1 MELKKTFLE
10 TGNIPTYDLEAEVL
24 KMKQNYKNKP
34 SYRVVK
40 SRNGKKT
47 LEALKKIHSQHNN
60 SWYFELK
67 KIYKDFPD
75 TVALF
80 YRGNKISAAKMFSK
94 AEMFAKSLQKMGVR
108 PHDKIAACLSN
119 TPEFVEL
126 LIAVSICGAKINL
139 FGDHYDKSFV
149 SEILNECSDNVFFA
163 TDDVYENIKNQVDC
177 RNFKNKVIFSLADSL
192 KNPEL
197 CDEYEPELDK
207 YYHFENKVSDFLNTD
222 SSIMSADEFEKYG
235 ENYEDYYEYQGTL
248 DDEFLTTYTSGSTK
262 IGYPKPMVHTNRSLI
277 VSGIFHSPELTG
289 NPEINGLRGLAHI
302 HCDSN
307 TNVITCISDNLM
319 QKWTVALEPVYGPET
334 FLDVL
339 FINKPNYCNA
349 TTSHIL
355 VAAKQYLLYKK
366 HFDRKLPWLI
376 GLFAVGEGVSK
387 GEEKFI
393 NRFLKKAKAGSGVKF
408 NGLSVPFVTLSI
420 GGGDTEHGGIWYTL
434 WKGLFEKIYS
444 PFLKNGEL
452 GLKPV
457 PYVHTTALKNVDGKW
472 IECDYDEVG
481 LLVSNSETTYK
492 RYENLPEKTLDTI
505 VTESNGRDWVSNN
518 VSGYI
523 DKLGTIH
530 VKDRYGD
537 CIKVTDRLSIE
548 NYAIRDIVLEDF
560 KNVMTCVVTSIE
572 VDGKNCPVINIEIQP
587 YAKENM
593 LTIITN
599 LRERLLNNLPF
610 DAASN
615 CLVRIFD
622 EYSNNHFPLTGS
634 GKRSAALLENM
645 SLDNTFRLF
654 PKDFPYYTLKKHN

>member
-1 MELKKTFLE
+1 MELKKNFLE
-10 TGNIPTYDLEAEVL
+10 TGNIPTYDLESEVL
-24 KMKQNYKNKP
+24 KMKQEYKNKP

-40 SRNGKKT
+40 SRNGKRT
-47 LEALKKIHSQHNN
+47 LEALKKIHIQHNN

-67 KIYKDFPD
+67 KIYKDYPNA
-75 TVALF
+75 VALF
-80 YRGNKISAAKMFSK
+80 YRGNKISADEMFSK
-94 AEMFAKSLQKMGVR
+94 ARIFAKSLQSLGIG
-108 PHDKIAACLSN
+108 PNDKIAACISN

-126 LIAVSICGAKINL
+126 LIAVSICGAQINL
-139 FGDHYDKSFV
+139 FGDHYDKTFV
-149 SEILNECSDNVFFA
+149 SKILNKCSDSVFFA
-163 TDDVYENIKNQVDC
+163 TDDVYENIKDQVAE
-177 RNFKNKVIFSLADSL
+177 RHFKNKVIISLSDSL

-207 YYHFENKVSDFLNTD
+207 YYHFENKVLTFKKEDPSV
-222 SSIMSADEFEKYG
+222 MSVVEFEKVG
-235 ENYEDYYEYQGTL
+235 EKYENYYEYEGSL
-248 DDEFLTTYTSGSTK
+248 NDEFLITYTSGSTK
-262 IGYPKPMVHTNRSLI
+262 IGYPKPMIHTNRSLI

-289 NPEINGLRGLAHI
+289 NPEIKGLRGLAHI

-319 QKWTVALEPVYGPET
+319 QKWTVALEPIYGPDT

-355 VAAKQYLLYKK
+355 VAAKQYLLYKR
-366 HFDRKLPWLI
+366 HFDKKLPWLI

-393 NRFLKKAKAGSGVKF
+393 NCFLRKSKAGSGVKF

-457 PYVHTTALKNVDGKW
+457 PYAHTTVLKNIDGEW
-472 IECDYDEVG
+472 AECDYDEVG
-481 LLVSNSETTYK
+481 LVVSNSETSYK
-492 RYENLPEKTLDTI
+492 RYEDMPEKTLETL
-505 VTESNGRDWVSNN
+505 VTDNDGRDWISNN
-518 VSGYI
+518 VFGYI
-523 DKLGTIH
+523 DKMGTVH
-530 VKDRYGD
+530 VKDRYGN
-537 CIKVTDRLSIE
+537 CINVTDKLSIE
-548 NYAIRDIVLEDF
+548 NYKIRDLVLEDS
-560 KNVMTCVVTSIE
+560 KNIMTCVITSVE
-572 VDGKNCPVINIEIQP
+572 ADGKNCPVINMEIQP
-587 YAKENM
+587 YAKENLM
-593 LTIITN
+593 TIITN
-599 LRERLLNNLPF
+599 LRERLTNSLPF
-610 DAASN
+610 DVVSN

-634 GKRSAALLENM
+634 GKRSSALLENM
-645 SLDNTFRLF
+645 NLDNTFKLF
-654 PKDFPYYTLKKHN
+654 PKDFPYYTLKKSK